1 MERIEIKST
10 NLNEEIVNIIISYNS
25 NIVLTE
31 YSNFNIVGLPDISI
45 KESKERVR
53 LAIVNSGYEFPLG
66 RITINLAPAD
76 VRKIGTLLD
85 LPIALGILMASGQID
100 EKELDDYII
109 FGELSLNGELKG
121 IKGAIPIIFEG
132 DINEKKNFIF
142 PLENL
147 KEMRSF
153 VLGNFYPFKT
163 LNQAISF
170 IENNDLLPYKR
181 EKKRVKKEIYINKFE
196 DIMGQYTSKHAM
208 EIVAAG
214 GHNIMLFGS
223 PGCGKTMLAKALPSI
238 LPPMTL
244 EEQMEVAK
252 IYSVSGM
259 LNDGYDI
266 KRPFRAPHHTITKTA
281 LIGGGRDI
289 KAGEIT
295 LAHNGILFLDEILEF
310 KKEILELLRQPL
322 EDRII
327 NVSKLKESYTLP
339 SNFILVG
346 TFNPCPCGKM
356 LDYDSTSVCTCS
368 EIEKKRYINRMSRA
382 LLDRIDIL
390 NFVPRIK
397 STEIYGEKDKINSD
411 NMRHRVILAREIQ
424 KERFKGSNYRYN
436 SEVVGKDVLK
446 MCNLSK
452 EGKKVLESYYKRY
465 DITLRGYTKIVKVA
479 RTIADLECR
488 DEIMDYHIIEAIGF
502 RKNVFGEII

>member
-1 MERIEIKST
+1 MAIK
-10 NLNEEIVNIIISYNS
+10 IISATHS
-25 NIVLTE
+25 GLDGVLINVEVDITKGIPI
-31 YSNFNIVGLPDISI
+31 FNIVGLPDISI

-196 DIMGQYTSKHAM
+196 DIMGR
-208 EIVAAG
+208 IVG
-214 GHNIMLFGS
+214 
-223 PGCGKTMLAKALPSI
+223 KALREQAEN
-238 LPPMTL
+238 LGDAMGNHL
-244 EEQMEVAK
+244 CNKMLREVDELMVEQEQREEERYKRLDETIRSVQKARQEVA
-252 IYSVSGM
+252 
-259 LNDGYDI
+259 
-266 KRPFRAPHHTITKTA
+266 
-281 LIGGGRDI
+281 
-289 KAGEIT
+289 
-295 LAHNGILFLDEILEF
+295 
-310 KKEILELLRQPL
+310 
-322 EDRII
+322 
-327 NVSKLKESYTLP
+327 VSKD
-339 SNFILVG
+339 G
-346 TFNPCPCGKM
+346 TR
-356 LDYDSTSVCTCS
+356 
-368 EIEKKRYINRMSRA
+368 KKS
-382 LLDRIDIL
+382 L
-390 NFVPRIK
+390 F
-397 STEIYGEKDKINSD
+397 
-411 NMRHRVILAREIQ
+411 
-424 KERFKGSNYRYN
+424 
-436 SEVVGKDVLK
+436 
-446 MCNLSK
+446 
-452 EGKKVLESYYKRY
+452 
-465 DITLRGYTKIVKVA
+465 
-479 RTIADLECR
+479 
-488 DEIMDYHIIEAIGF
+488 F
-502 RKNVFGEII
+502 RKNKRKL

>member
-181 EKKRVKKEIYINKFE
+181 EKKRVKKEI
-196 DIMGQYTSKHAM
+196 
-208 EIVAAG
+208 
-214 GHNIMLFGS
+214 
-223 PGCGKTMLAKALPSI
+223 
-238 LPPMTL
+238 
-244 EEQMEVAK
+244 
-252 IYSVSGM
+252 
-259 LNDGYDI
+259 
-266 KRPFRAPHHTITKTA
+266 
-281 LIGGGRDI
+281 
-289 KAGEIT
+289 
-295 LAHNGILFLDEILEF
+295 
-310 KKEILELLRQPL
+310 
-322 EDRII
+322 
-327 NVSKLKESYTLP
+327 
-339 SNFILVG
+339 
-346 TFNPCPCGKM
+346 
-356 LDYDSTSVCTCS
+356 
-368 EIEKKRYINRMSRA
+368 
-382 LLDRIDIL
+382 
-390 NFVPRIK
+390 
-397 STEIYGEKDKINSD
+397 
-411 NMRHRVILAREIQ
+411 
-424 KERFKGSNYRYN
+424 
-436 SEVVGKDVLK
+436 
-446 MCNLSK
+446 
-452 EGKKVLESYYKRY
+452 
-465 DITLRGYTKIVKVA
+465 
-479 RTIADLECR
+479 
-488 DEIMDYHIIEAIGF
+488 
-502 RKNVFGEII
+502 

>member
-1 MERIEIKST
+1 MAIQ
-10 NLNEEIVNIIISYNS
+10 IISATHRGLDG
-25 NIVLTE
+25 VLINVEVDITRGIPI
-31 YSNFNIVGLPDISI
+31 FNIVGLPDTSI

-53 LAIVNSGYEFPLG
+53 MAIINSGYEFPLG

-76 VRKIGTLLD
+76 VKKIGSLLD
-85 LPIALGILMASGQID
+85 LPIALGILMASGQIE
-100 EKELDDYII
+100 EKSLNDYII

-121 IKGAIPIIFEG
+121 VKGAIPIIFEG
-132 DINEKKNFIF
+132 DISKKQNFIF

-147 KEMRSF
+147 REMRNF
-153 VLGNFYPFKT
+153 ILGNFYPFKT
-163 LNQAISF
+163 LNQVISF
-170 IENNDLLPYKR
+170 LENNDLLPYKG
-181 EKKRVKKEIYINKFE
+181 ESQKKKKIIYNNKYE

-214 GHNIMLFGS
+214 RHNIMLFGS

-259 LNDGYDI
+259 WNDGCDI
-266 KRPFRAPHHTITKTA
+266 SRPFRSPHHTITKTA
-281 LIGGGRDI
+281 LIGGGKDI

-295 LAHNGILFLDEILEF
+295 LAHNGVLFLDEILEF
-310 KKEILELLRQPL
+310 KKEVLELLRQPL

-327 NVSKLKESYTLP
+327 NISRLKDSYTLP

-356 LDYDSTSVCTCS
+356 LDYDSTSVCTCT
-368 EIEKKRYINRMSRA
+368 ELEKKRYINRMSRS

-397 STEIYGEKDKINSD
+397 TAEICIGKDEINSD
-411 NMRHRVILAREIQ
+411 NMRHRVIVAIEIQ
-424 KERFKGSNYRYN
+424 KERFKNTNYRYN
-436 SEVVGKDVLK
+436 SEVVGKDVLRLFK
-446 MCNLSK
+446 LSK
-452 EGKKVLESYYKRY
+452 GAKKVLESYYKNY
-465 DITLRGYTKIVKVA
+465 DITLRGYTKIIKVA
-479 RTIADLECR
+479 RTIADLECC
-488 DEIMDYHIIEAIGF
+488 DEIMDYHIIESIGF

>member
-1 MERIEIKST
+1 MAIK
-10 NLNEEIVNIIISYNS
+10 IISATHS
-25 NIVLTE
+25 GLDGVLINVEVDITKGIPI
-31 YSNFNIVGLPDISI
+31 FNIVGLPDISI

-214 GHNIMLFGS
+214 
-223 PGCGKTMLAKALPSI
+223 
-238 LPPMTL
+238 
-244 EEQMEVAK
+244 
-252 IYSVSGM
+252 
-259 LNDGYDI
+259 
-266 KRPFRAPHHTITKTA
+266 
-281 LIGGGRDI
+281 
-289 KAGEIT
+289 
-295 LAHNGILFLDEILEF
+295 
-310 KKEILELLRQPL
+310 
-322 EDRII
+322 
-327 NVSKLKESYTLP
+327 
-339 SNFILVG
+339 
-346 TFNPCPCGKM
+346 
-356 LDYDSTSVCTCS
+356 
-368 EIEKKRYINRMSRA
+368 
-382 LLDRIDIL
+382 
-390 NFVPRIK
+390 
-397 STEIYGEKDKINSD
+397 
-411 NMRHRVILAREIQ
+411 
-424 KERFKGSNYRYN
+424 
-436 SEVVGKDVLK
+436 
-446 MCNLSK
+446 
-452 EGKKVLESYYKRY
+452 
-465 DITLRGYTKIVKVA
+465 
-479 RTIADLECR
+479 
-488 DEIMDYHIIEAIGF
+488 
-502 RKNVFGEII
+502 